1 MLASFFVSSCVC
13 VCGNC
18 NAQKGHAKIQFLD
31 HLSVELQ
38 ENRAFE
44 VNANTATSVSA
55 VVWNFFGP
63 R

>member
-1 MLASFFVSSCVC
+1 MLASFFLSHPVC

-44 VNANTATSVSA
+44 VNANMATSVSA
-55 VVWNFFGP
+55 VV
-63 R
+63 

>member
-1 MLASFFVSSCVC
+1 MLTNSRCLLVFLSHPVC

-55 VVWNFFGP
+55 VV
-63 R
+63 